1 LERGLPQ
8 SRTSGG
14 AVQLA
19 LTGRFGLGGVQPG
32 SHRRGLLAQ
41 TSEDM
46 EARPDQDA
54 SATDP
59 SAKFDSPAKL
69 QAAVERL
76 PIFEDKTQLSTAVM
90 AFVAEQVDVAIASG
104 KPPLV
109 LIAERHRRNN
119 ALAIQMSAMKAIHDK
134 LGRGGTV
141 MFEMSPARVEK
152 LERHVLLF
160 QDRMPPDESP
170 EALLAA
176 DRKLDDMLNDQDP
189 PLRAAWHLA
198 AKAYVSQE
206 LGFDFTA
213 FDIRRHQPMP
223 ERESGMVEAIRNGI
237 N

>member
-1 LERGLPQ
+1 
-8 SRTSGG
+8 
-14 AVQLA
+14 
-19 LTGRFGLGGVQPG
+19 
-32 SHRRGLLAQ
+32 
-41 TSEDM
+41 
-46 EARPDQDA
+46 
-54 SATDP
+54 
-59 SAKFDSPAKL
+59 
-69 QAAVERL
+69 
-76 PIFEDKTQLSTAVM
+76 
-90 AFVAEQVDVAIASG
+90 
-104 KPPLV
+104 
-109 LIAERHRRNN
+109 
-119 ALAIQMSAMKAIHDK
+119 MSAMKAIHDK

-223 ERESGMVEAIRNGI
+223 ERESGMVEAIRQQLGPDDTPVVVVMGRIHLPELHKQLQADAHVIAIVLVDDHLHRPDQNDFDLSRHSYLMAHDDILRVRGSDEGERQPFGFAQFAHALQI
-237 N
+237 VSR